1 MTNELLEREEQ
12 IQELKRRDAEYSQ
25 KIATKDKLYEQDAV
39 IRMQLGKRLE
49 QVIMDKEDAMEQIE
63 FYKVIIFLFNIVNLG
78 IHGLWKPSSPEFHS
92 RQGALAPSVK

>member
-39 IRMQLGKRLE
+39 VRMQLGKRLE
-49 QVIMDKEDAMEQIE
+49 QVLMDKEDAMEQIE
-63 FYKVIIFLFNIVNLG
+63 FYKVIIFLLKYPNGF
-78 IHGLWKPSSPEFHS
+78 K
-92 RQGALAPSVK
+92 